1 MDSQMACLFLYGL
14 FGPNSDPA
22 PVWGNQQTLAL
33 LSNALDTGLSIS
45 DTKSTTG
52 QSEASH
58 AMETAVG
65 WLQKSGK
72 VPFDLQKVSGLS
84 DEQRVALGFEP
95 ASVASNPAASV
106 QDMGVPPFKN
116 LDMAMFLA
124 ALRFVARYQQ
134 MKVGSKP
141 VFQVGVLTLTVQ
153 GMENQFFAQILAS
166 EAGEA
171 TDTVWLYRWC
181 VLGLDGEYEEH
192 WRPFNGPVGV
202 NPHPPAV
209 VPQQQPIIHNPTDNV
224 NARKRSHATSEPSAP
239 QAPFK
244 KTRQQRHQHFHHAQF
259 SDAELFAS
267 PSELIQGDAILRL
280 AHSYS
285 NQDIFNRINAGKAEG
300 TGVKSVNVI
309 TKRLSHAVEVAAK
322 TSGKSEQEIRA
333 EMSEAK
339 RARGVRH
346 KGKIDVTPYG

>member
-1 MDSQMACLFLYGL
+1 MACRFLFGL
-14 FGPNSDPA
+14 FGPNSEAA
-22 PVWGNQQTLAL
+22 PVWGNKQTLAL
-33 LSNALDTGLSIS
+33 LSNALDSGLSIA

-72 VPFDLQKVSGLS
+72 APFDLQKMSGLS
-84 DEQRVALGFEP
+84 DEHRIALGFEP
-95 ASVASNPAASV
+95 ASVASDPAASV
-106 QDMGVPPFKN
+106 QDMGVPPSKE
-116 LDMAMFLA
+116 LDMAVFLA

-134 MKVGSKP
+134 ITTGFKP

-153 GMENQFFAQILAS
+153 GMENQFFAQTLAA

-171 TDTVWLYRWC
+171 TETVWLYRWC
-181 VLGLDGEYEEH
+181 VVGLDGEYEEH
-192 WRPFNGPVGV
+192 WRPFDSPVDV
-202 NPHPPAV
+202 NPNPPV
-209 VPQQQPIIHNPTDNV
+209 VIPQQQTTIHSPSNHI
-224 NARKRSHATSEPSAP
+224 NARKRSHAAFTSTPP
-239 QAPFK
+239 QAPLK
-244 KTRQQRHQHFHHAQF
+244 KTRQKRYQHFQHAHL

-267 PSELIQGDAILRL
+267 PSDLIQGDAILRL

-285 NQDIFNRINAGKAEG
+285 NQDIFHRVNAGRSDG

-309 TKRLSHAVEVAAK
+309 TKRLSHAVEAAAK
-322 TSGKSEQEIRA
+322 TSGKSEQEIRT
-333 EMSEAK
+333 EISDSK
-339 RARGVRH
+339 KARGVRH